1 MHIRL
6 TGDSINVCVR
16 ERGDGL
22 MTCPGCVSACYANTA
37 GVNLGTT
44 VDPDQE
50 QVVNL

>member
-6 TGDSINVCVR
+6 TGDSINEGKCVR

-22 MTCPGCVSACYANTA
+22 VTCPGCVSA
-37 GVNLGTT
+37 GINLGTT
-44 VDPDQE
+44 ADPGQE

>member
-22 MTCPGCVSACYANTA
+22 VTCPGCVSA
-37 GVNLGTT
+37 GINLGTT
-44 VDPDQE
+44 ADPGQE